1 MTAWT
6 RWTLWSV
13 LLSQETLADE
23 RRLDC
28 KDVPGWTDNEG
39 YSCHEYANRSWCT
52 EDGAEGFG
60 WQQTWGGF
68 EERWREGFTAQAACC
83 ACGGGQVQSIAG
95 LWQVLQGPCTVDT
108 EGCLLSP
115 NYPQNYSN
123 NQRCTIIV
131 NQTLAQPIRVVDWD
145 VEYWFDFLLINGRL
159 FSGTLQP
166 LNQTPNGSMH
176 WVSDEDTTGTGWKLC
191 PGNGTSSEAVI
202 GSTTSSSERSTTP
215 VASSTTTEVTESTSS
230 SSSSSSSTP
239 LPTSS
244 PSAPSTCKDV
254 EGWMDAAEFSCNEYA
269 QEQWCT
275 VEKHP
280 GPHWEALWGPIEDYW
295 NFGFSAFDACC
306 ACGGGQN
313 ASISVLW
320 MVQSG
325 PCTMVDGCIL
335 SPNYPS
341 NYSNNQRCT
350 IAVNQS
356 LARPFQV
363 VDFDT
368 ERNYDRLTVNGR
380 SYSGR
385 KKPSGV
391 VPFTAIGWESD
402 EDLTA
407 RGWKIC
413 PGDFAQ
419 GPEMFSVVGGPCTV
433 DSSGCVMSPN
443 YPQTYGPNQDCAIQ
457 VFNPDNKSLTVESF
471 ATEMNYDV
479 LWVNGRMFAG
489 TTSPHG
495 LVPTEAIQWSSDQD
509 TEDRGWKICP
519 GPVGQQ
525 VAEIQS
531 VDEGDN
537 EEAYDYDYGYGPDA
551 LSPDSGAGPAG
562 TAPPQD
568 DLSASKDVGVSTGNF
583 FFKVALASIAV
594 CLAGVLCLRYRRQ
607 RKENRNEF
615 GTPYGRSYALDN
627 L

>member
-1 MTAWT
+1 MDQMDFVE
-6 RWTLWSV
+6 RPP
-13 LLSQETLADE
+13 LAGDTC
-23 RRLDC
+23 RREDRTGGRRGVRGC
-28 KDVPGWTDNEG
+28 VDV
-39 YSCHEYANRSWCT
+39 R
-52 EDGAEGFG
+52 
-60 WQQTWGGF
+60 
-68 EERWREGFTAQAACC
+68 REGFTAQAACC

-202 GSTTSSSERSTTP
+202 GSTTSSSERSFLSWLHGPPIAGRPGRSTTP

-244 PSAPSTCKDV
+244 PSAPSACKDV

-280 GPHWEALWGPIEDYW
+280 GSRSGFASVTLGAMSPRNMARPCGVVDTAGTHVPRGPMSAAL
-295 NFGFSAFDACC
+295 
-306 ACGGGQN
+306 
-313 ASISVLW
+313 V
-320 MVQSG
+320 SG
-325 PCTMVDGCIL
+325 
-335 SPNYPS
+335 
-341 NYSNNQRCT
+341 NNQRCT

-433 DSSGCVMSPN
+433 DSSEFAVLPRRN

-525 VAEIQS
+525 
-531 VDEGDN
+531 
-537 EEAYDYDYGYGPDA
+537 
-551 LSPDSGAGPAG
+551 
-562 TAPPQD
+562 
-568 DLSASKDVGVSTGNF
+568 DVGVSTGNF

-607 RKENRNEF
+607 RKENRN
-615 GTPYGRSYALDN
+615 LDHN
-627 L
+627 I